1 MVGTMVSLHIS
12 NGAKKL
18 LMERKLCE
26 LDPNCLKFY
35 SQYFKF
41 FCVKV
46 KNFKDIGGKMW
57 K

>member
-35 SQYFKF
+35 SHYFKF

-46 KNFKDIGGKMW
+46 KNFKDIGGKIW